1 MLTIFILDSLQTK
14 KQELLNL
21 ENTFYKSILYMY
33 ILGSYVRFP
42 SFYHFVTADEI
53 VAVIAKL

>member
-1 MLTIFILDSLQTK
+1 MTVEHDKVYGFLSIF
-14 KQELLNL
+14 
-21 ENTFYKSILYMY
+21 FYLVFLYF
-33 ILGSYVRFP
+33 IASDVRFP

>member
-14 KQELLNL
+14 NKNCSNL
-21 ENTFYKSILYMY
+21 EKTFYKSILY

>member
-1 MLTIFILDSLQTK
+1 MSIF
-14 KQELLNL
+14 LNL
-21 ENTFYKSILYMY
+21 SFFLMQVYLVVFLYF
-33 ILGSYVRFP
+33 IASDVRFP